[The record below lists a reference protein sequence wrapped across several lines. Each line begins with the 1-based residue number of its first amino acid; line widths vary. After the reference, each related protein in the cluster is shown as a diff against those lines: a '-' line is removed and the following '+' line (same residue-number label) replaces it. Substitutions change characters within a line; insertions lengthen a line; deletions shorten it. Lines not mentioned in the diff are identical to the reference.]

1 MTQQFPLLFSPFQL
15 GKHSLQS
22 RIVVTGHAANFLDEQ
37 KHPSEA
43 YGYYLRERAK
53 GGAGLVSL
61 GGNSAMGGT
70 GLVSL
75 SGRSVHP
82 TATAAHQNRDDSII
96 PKFQRIADL
105 VHEFPVPVIVQ
116 LGHPGRTAAVRQRQ
130 ILDGDHLSVA
140 PSAVPVPAFGIVQAM
155 PYEMSTDQADEL
167 VAAFGR
173 AAGRARSGGLDGVE
187 VQVGSFGLISQ
198 FLHGQ
203 SNHRTDKYGGA
214 TLEERSTFLME
225 VLRVVRDALGPDL
238 LLGVRL
244 YDDVVNYSI
253 VYEDLKTLAQLLDAS
268 GLLTYLN
275 IWMGSGPG
283 EVTIRHHVPP
293 YYHAP
298 GEFAWRPEGIKELV
312 SLPVIGIGR
321 INTPALAEEMLANGK
336 MDLVGMVRE
345 LIADPHFPNKA
356 REGRVEDIRTCIAC
370 NQSCAGR
377 QGLGLSITCIYNP
390 VTGHEK
396 IWADP
401 GPAPVA
407 KKVVVVGGGPG
418 GMEAARVAAERGHQV
433 VLFERSDRLGGMLK
447 LAMKPPMR
455 GSYEEIILFGEKQL
469 PKLGVDVRLGVEASV
484 EIVLGENPQAVV
496 VATGSTP
503 YLPEIPGVEGS
514 NVLTIADV
522 LNGAETGDRIVIVD
536 TQGTP
541 PASLVADFLA
551 DQGKQVEI
559 VTGLNWVG
567 NGIHAKAVWHHLY
580 GRLLE
585 KGVTMSPMTGVTRI
599 GEDSV
604 EVYHVVNPEITRTIE
619 SVDTVVIS
627 AGGQASD
634 GLYQELKGKIE
645 GLHAVGDCAQ
655 PRDIEMA
662 TYEAHK
668 VAVAI

>member
-1 MTQQFPLLFSPFQL
+1 MTQQFPLLFTPFQL
-15 GKHSLQS
+15 GKYTLQS
-22 RIVVTGHAANFLDEQ
+22 RIVVTGHAANFYDEQ
-37 KHPSEA
+37 KHPNED

-53 GGAGLVSL
+53 GGAGLVTL
-61 GGNSAMGGT
+61 GNC
-70 GLVSL
+70 
-75 SGRSVHP
+75 SVHP
-82 TATAAHQNRDDSII
+82 TSSSDSLNWDDSII
-96 PKFQRIADL
+96 PKYQRISEL
-105 VHEFPVPVIVQ
+105 VHEFPVPVMAQ
-116 LGHPGRTAAVRQRQ
+116 LGHPGRRAGVTQRRV
-130 ILDGDHLSVA
+130 LDGDWLSVA
-140 PSAVPVPAFGIVQAM
+140 PSAVPTPAFGYVQAM
-155 PYEMSTDQADEL
+155 PHEMSTDEVEEIVD
-167 VAAFGR
+167 AFGQ
-173 AAGRARSGGLDGVE
+173 AARRVRSGGLDGVE
-187 VQVGSFGLISQ
+187 VEVGLSGLIAQ

-203 SNHRTDKYGGA
+203 SNHRRDKYGGA
-214 TLEERSTFLME
+214 TLEERMTFLME
-225 VLRVVRDALGPDL
+225 VLRATRDALGPDL

-244 YDDVVNYSI
+244 YDDMVDYSI
-253 VYEDLKTLAQLLDAS
+253 GYEDVKTIAQLLDSS
-268 GLLTYLN
+268 GLLNYLN
-275 IWMGSGPG
+275 IWIGITPG
-283 EVTIRHHVPP
+283 EVTVRHHVPS

-321 INTPALAEEMLANGK
+321 INSPALAEEMLATGK

-356 REGRVEDIRTCIAC
+356 RAGRVEDIRTCLAC

-377 QGLGLSITCIYNP
+377 QGLGLPITCIYNP

-401 GPAPVA
+401 GRAPLS
-407 KKVVVVGGGPG
+407 KKVVVVGGGPA

-433 VLFERSDRLGGMLK
+433 VLFERSDRLGGMVK
-447 LAMKPPMR
+447 LAMLPPMR
-455 GSYEEIILFGEKQL
+455 QSFEEIILFGEKQL

-484 EIVLGENPQAVV
+484 ETILAENPQAVV

-503 YLPEIPGVEGS
+503 YLPDIPGAEGK
-514 NVLTIADV
+514 NVLNVADV
-522 LNGAETGDRIVIVD
+522 LNGTETGERVVIVD

-541 PASLVADFLA
+541 PASLLADFLA

-559 VTGLNWVG
+559 VTGLNMVG
-567 NGIHAKAVWHHLY
+567 SGIHARAVWHHLY

-604 EVYHVVNPEITRTIE
+604 KVYHVVNPEITRTIQ
-619 SVDTVVIS
+619 SVDTVVLA
-627 AGGQASD
+627 AGGQAND
-634 GLYQELKGKIE
+634 GLYQALKGKVE